1 MAATPESPRL
11 APLQPREWSKAAGEA
26 LAPLL
31 PPAGRPQ
38 GEGRPKGLNA
48 LGVLARYPELSR
60 AYNTFSGQIMYGST
74 LSGRHRELLV
84 LRVAALRNTEYQW
97 RQHVASAGDNNVEPD
112 EVRRVAV
119 GPDASGW
126 SDVERALLRATDELL
141 RDALIADETWSELAG
156 ALEEQQLMD
165 VVFTVGAYDVLAMAL
180 RTFGV
185 PLDDDLRSQQSLADL
200 RPEED

>member
-1 MAATPESPRL
+1 M
-11 APLQPREWSKAAGEA
+11 PLGPSEWSAAAGEA

-31 PPAGRPQ
+31 PPTGRPK

-74 LSGRHRELLV
+74 LSARHRELLV
-84 LRVAALRNTEYQW
+84 LRVAAVRDAEYQW
-97 RQHVASAGDNNVEPD
+97 RQHVASASDNDVDAD
-112 EVRRVAV
+112 EVARVAA
-119 GPDASGW
+119 GPDAPGW
-126 SDVERALLRATDELL
+126 SDVERALLRAVDELL
-141 RDALIADETWSELAG
+141 GDALIADETWAVLAG
-156 ALEEQQLMD
+156 ALNEHELMD

-185 PLDDDLRSQQSLADL
+185 PLDDDLKPQ
-200 RPEED
+200 

>member
-1 MAATPESPRL
+1 VAATPESPRL
-11 APLQPREWSKAAGEA
+11 TPLRPSEWSVAAGEA

-31 PPAGRPQ
+31 PPTGRPK

-60 AYNTFSGQIMYGST
+60 AYNTFSGQVMYGST
-74 LSGRHRELLV
+74 LSARHRELLV
-84 LRVAALRNTEYQW
+84 LRVASVRDAEYQW
-97 RQHVASAGDNNVEPD
+97 RQHVASASDNEVDAD
-112 EVRRVAV
+112 EVARVAV
-119 GPDASGW
+119 GPEAPEW
-126 SDVERALLRATDELL
+126 SDVERALLRSVDELL
-141 RDALIADETWSELAG
+141 GDALIADETWSVLAG

-185 PLDDDLRSQQSLADL
+185 PLDDDLMQL
-200 RPEED
+200 

>member
-1 MAATPESPRL
+1 VAATPESPRL
-11 APLQPREWSKAAGEA
+11 TPLQPSEWSKAAGEA

-31 PPAGRPQ
+31 PPTGRPK

-60 AYNTFSGQIMYGST
+60 AYNTFSGQVMYGST

-84 LRVAALRNTEYQW
+84 LRVAAVRDAEYQW
-97 RQHVASAGDNNVEPD
+97 RQHVASAAENDVDAD
-112 EVRRVAV
+112 EVARVAV
-119 GPDASGW
+119 GPDAPGW
-126 SDVERALLRATDELL
+126 SDIDRALLRAVDELL
-141 RDALIADETWSELAG
+141 GDALVSDETWSVLAG
-156 ALEEQQLMD
+156 ALEEHQLMD

-185 PLDDDLRSQQSLADL
+185 PLDDDLM
-200 RPEED
+200 PK

>member
-11 APLQPREWSKAAGEA
+11 TPLRPSEWSVAAGEA

-31 PPAGRPQ
+31 PPTGRPK

-60 AYNTFSGQIMYGST
+60 AYNTFSGQVMYGST
-74 LSGRHRELLV
+74 LSARHRELLV
-84 LRVAALRNTEYQW
+84 LRVAAVRDAEYQW
-97 RQHVASAGDNNVEPD
+97 RQHVASAGDNEVDAD
-112 EVRRVAV
+112 EVARVAV
-119 GPDASGW
+119 GPDAPGW
-126 SDVERALLRATDELL
+126 SDVEQALLRAVDELL
-141 RDALIADETWSELAG
+141 GDALIADETWWVLAG

-180 RTFGV
+180 RSFGV
-185 PLDDDLRSQQSLADL
+185 PLDDDLMQ
-200 RPEED
+200 P